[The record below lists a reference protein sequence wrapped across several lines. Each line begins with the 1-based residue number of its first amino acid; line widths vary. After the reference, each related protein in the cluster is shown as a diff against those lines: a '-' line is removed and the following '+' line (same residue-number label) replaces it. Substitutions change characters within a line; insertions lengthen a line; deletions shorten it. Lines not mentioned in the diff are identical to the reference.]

1 MCAAK
6 DQALYKAG
14 VDKELDLL
22 FSKYKRSRIF
32 AGKAVSEAL
41 TSKEVD
47 IMVDIWKKER
57 STPQKLYVYEVRAL
71 VVGL

>member
-6 DQALYKAG
+6 DPALYKAG
-14 VDKELDLL
+14 VDKDLDLL
-22 FSKYKRSRIF
+22 YSRYKRSRIW
-32 AGKAVSEAL
+32 AGKALAEAL

-47 IMVDIWKKER
+47 IMLDIWKKER
-57 STPQKLYVYEVRAL
+57 STPKKLFLHEVKAL